1 MAVQAYRTQ
10 PYTTTHENR
19 IFDALL
25 VKLEEVWG
33 NSEDLVLLL
42 GNFHCQGSEIDAAVL
57 KRDSITVIDF
67 KDYGGTVTFSENGHW
82 FADEIKVKG
91 GSKPNPYI
99 QIKTNKFSLL
109 EILKNVSFP
118 SGHQPEL
125 GHISGIV
132 LFHKS
137 ITFDDKQI
145 PPNIERWFH
154 VVGFDR
160 VVERLS
166 QITSRGISL
175 TDRDLQHIVKI
186 LSIPEYI
193 PVGAGTKAVSLPTK
207 IFTSDERDFPVSFQP
222 AISQIKNFLES
233 SERVLTVTG
242 MVGTGLEQIMEL
254 IASKALEANRTY
266 DVLAPNRRL
275 ASHYSVEANSI
286 YNHIYSR
293 NSKLVKE
300 KFIYAL
306 CENNDPA
313 KHIYIIGNAH
323 LISDSKFE
331 TDDSR
336 YGSGQILTDLLD
348 FINLKKSERQII
360 FLGDP
365 FQLTRGK
372 ADESALCNERLH
384 SATGF
389 HVKELL
395 LDRILPDKE
404 NDLFIENCLN
414 LAECIK
420 LEIFNQMNISTDD
433 LRLIES
439 SSDPAIKHQLIQ
451 DLFLKDSISTKLV
464 AFSNAQV
471 NRSNNWLRRN
481 IFKRGDGITTGDLV
495 HIHNSFSVE
504 KKDDFN
510 QPIYISNDSF
520 AEVLE
525 VNENI
530 EPLIQSLKGRENP
543 VVVSFLKIKARLIQN
558 LGETVEFICLKDY
571 LYADSPKVD
580 IDTLIV
586 LHISAK
592 KRFYDNNANK
602 KHHETEVTNP
612 EASDEPI
619 STALANFL
627 RNDPYLNAA
636 RLRFGYAL
644 TLHRAQGQQFKTVL
658 ADMNIIELGK
668 TSEAYFRWVYTLFSI
683 AQEKI
688 ILSNIPKITPFHK
701 ASWDSTQSKLDSSV
715 RPINLIAFNP
725 NAEAGDSD
733 ISTCSIPDKPLR
745 NLYLHIVNN
754 IKAEKIQVRSYKHH
768 NYQEIYDFEASED
781 RAFCSLRLYYNGKY
795 QVTRIESI
803 KSEPHEFAATV
814 QELIT
819 SSVLLET
826 EIQERTHTL
835 LKRKLATYKVSIQ
848 SIEHHN
854 FQEIY
859 YLKLE
864 SEILKLSI
872 YYDGDGF
879 ISRVSPLGY
888 TDSTI
893 VEAVRLA
900 LEL

>member
-1 MAVQAYRTQ
+1 MAVQAYRSQ

-42 GNFHCQGSEIDAAVL
+42 GNFYCQGSEIDAAVL
-57 KRDSITVIDF
+57 KKDSITVIDF
-67 KDYGGTVTFSENGHW
+67 KDYGGLVKFSENGRW
-82 FADEIKVKG
+82 FADETEIKG
-91 GSKPNPYI
+91 GNKPNPYI
-99 QIKTNKFSLL
+99 QIRTNKFSLL
-109 EILKNVSFP
+109 ETLKGVSLP
-118 SGHQPEL
+118 SGHQPDL
-125 GHISGIV
+125 GHISGLV

-137 ITFDDKQI
+137 ITFDDRQI

-154 VVGFDR
+154 VVDFDR

-175 TDRDLQHIVKI
+175 ANRDLQYIAET
-186 LSIPEYI
+186 LSISEYI
-193 PVGAGTKAVSLPTK
+193 PVGAGTKAVSLTTK
-207 IFTSDERDFPVSFQP
+207 IFNSDERNFPISFQSV
-222 AISQIKNFLES
+222 ISQIKSFLES
-233 SERVLTVTG
+233 SEKILTVTG
-242 MVGTGLEQIMEL
+242 MVGTGLEQIIEL

-275 ASHYSVEANSI
+275 ASYYSIEASSI

-300 KFIYAL
+300 KFIYPL
-306 CENNDPA
+306 CNNDNPE
-313 KHIYIIGNAH
+313 KHIYIVGDAH

-331 TDDSR
+331 TDDSQ

-348 FINLKKSERQII
+348 FINLKNSDRQII

-389 HVKELL
+389 QVKELL
-395 LDRILPDKE
+395 LDRILPNKE
-404 NDLFIENCLN
+404 NDLLIDNCLK

-420 LEIFNQMNISTDD
+420 LKTFNQIDISTDD
-433 LRLIES
+433 LKLIES
-439 SSDPAIKHQLIQ
+439 PSEQSSKHELIRS
-451 DLFLKDSISTKLV
+451 LFLENSISTKFI
-464 AFSNAQV
+464 AYSNTEV
-471 NRSNNWLRRN
+471 NHLNNWLRRN
-481 IFKRGDGITTGDLV
+481 VFKRDNSIAIGDLV
-495 HIHNSFSVE
+495 HIHNSFSAN
-504 KKDDFN
+504 KKDDIE
-510 QPIYISNDSF
+510 QSIYVSNGSF
-520 AEVLE
+520 AEVIE
-525 VNENI
+525 VNDDVK
-530 EPLIQSLKGRENP
+530 PLIQSLKGRENP
-543 VVVSFLKIKARLIQN
+543 VVVTFLKIKVRLIQDSR
-558 LGETVEFICLKDY
+558 ETVEFICLKDY
-571 LYADSPKVD
+571 LYADNPKVD
-580 IDTLIV
+580 TDTLIA
-586 LHISAK
+586 LHIDAK
-592 KRFYDNNANK
+592 TRFYNNNQIGK
-602 KHHETEVTNP
+602 PYETDVTNS
-612 EASDEPI
+612 EESDKPI
-619 STALANFL
+619 SAALANFL

-636 RLRFGYAL
+636 RLRFGYSL
-644 TLHRAQGQQFKTVL
+644 TLHRAQGQRFKTVL
-658 ADMNIIELGK
+658 ANINIEIGK
-668 TSEAYFRWVYTLFSI
+668 TSEPYFRWVYTLFSI

-701 ASWDSTQSKLDSSV
+701 AIWNSTQSKLDSSV

-733 ISTCSIPDKPLR
+733 ISTCSISEKPLR
-745 NLYLHIVNN
+745 NLYLHIVSN
-754 IKAEKIQVRSYKHH
+754 INAEKIQVRSYKHH
-768 NYQEIYDFEASED
+768 NYQEIYDFEDSKD

-803 KSEPHEFAATV
+803 KSEPHEFSTTV

-826 EIQERTHTL
+826 EIQKQTYTL
-835 LKRKLATYKVSIQ
+835 FKSKLATYRVVIQ
-848 SIEHHN
+848 SIEHHS

-859 YLKLE
+859 HLKLE
-864 SEILKLSI
+864 SENLKLSI

-888 TDSTI
+888 TDPKI